1 MRPLRQAAGR
11 MALVAAL
18 ALAAAGCATSQPCPA
33 RATAAPQDDDGCH
46 FRNLPNPQAL
56 PSQSGWKIWSRF
68 ITAGKEGT
76 VPVDPIP
83 VRRLTRAQLDALD
96 PAANHVVRLGHSSH
110 LLKLRGTY
118 WLIDPMFSERASPV
132 QWAGPKRFHPPPLA
146 LADLPAI
153 DGLILSHDHYDHLDE
168 ATIEALNGRVRRY
181 FVPLGVGA
189 RLQQMGVAPERIEE
203 FDWWQRSR
211 HGEVEI
217 VAAPAQHFS
226 GRTLWDRDRTL
237 WASWVVSSGPHRL
250 YYSGDSGYFP
260 GFRQI
265 GERLGGFD
273 IALMENG
280 AYDSYWPS
288 VHMTPEQTVQ
298 AFKDL
303 NARLLYVVHNSTFDL
318 AFHTWRDPL
327 DRVSD
332 LALREGLPLATPE
345 IGEVLTL
352 GRPRTNVLWWKNL
365 R

>member
-110 LLKLRGTY
+110 LLKLRGSY
-118 WLIDPMFSERASPV
+118 WLIDPTFSERASPV

-352 GRPRTNVLWWKNL
+352 GQPRTNVLWWKNL